1 MKKSMGNVVG
11 ELSRI
16 LGACI
21 LTVLFLITCD
31 TTVKAYSSY
40 VDETTNIEYAVNM
53 NAKTQEERVA
63 TVYSYSGDA
72 TEITIPASVTTGEG
86 ITYKVIG
93 IGDMDRLAIAD
104 TYPDFAEEIE
114 LAKGFYENTTITTVN
129 YAAPENILF
138 IGTTAFMDCS
148 ALTGET
154 PLPSGLKY
162 LGDGAFRN
170 CDGLNAMHI
179 PEGVLTIGDNTFY
192 SCNSI
197 SENTIPTTITDIG
210 SNAFQYCESLSGTFK
225 IPSAITQIP
234 DRMLYGCK
242 SITAIEFHDNVE
254 KIGIAAF
261 SGCKSLT
268 GTFTV
273 PEKVTEIPSSMLSM
287 DYSEKNQNLTK
298 IELHDKITKI
308 GSDAFACN
316 AGITEMTIPAGVTR
330 IESGTFN
337 GCLGLEKIDG
347 LGDNITDLGYRAF
360 KSCNSLDGSIKVPDE
375 MTEIPYELF
384 YNCRQLDSIVLP
396 AHIKG
401 VGNEAFWYCES
412 WEGDLSSLELSS
424 VGKWAFAGCGLLSG
438 LPSFSDEITQIPES
452 AFYNCT
458 SLSGELALPG
468 NVKSIGTNAFS
479 GCTGITGLSLEEGV
493 ETIGN
498 QAFSRCEGLSH
509 TTIYVPQSVTS
520 VGTNAFLNHYQRGF
534 SSGKYICNINIFC
547 PQDKQFEEYNK
558 AICVVSYKE
567 EPGDMISLHV
577 ERRYLYYEIGET
589 WIDELNIPEEIF
601 GKTVCALTK
610 VDDSDI
616 CESLGGYM
624 TELEIIDEAHYFN
637 DWDQIAVESHG
648 RNCTICGNL
657 FTQAHNHPNGTAA
670 CSECGHIPF
679 TLTGSLSQKVMQTGY
694 ASGPICTV
702 KAMCKLSGEKLTY
715 QWYENNAAI
724 SGATALSYTVPT
736 GKAAGTYTY
745 TCKVSN
751 GNFHATSVPLILT
764 VYKPETI
771 DGIKLIDPSLE
782 TPKKGDYFKSSDGK
796 SIYKVS
802 SVTTGKAE
810 VEYCRPVSK
819 KLASVTIPATVTIAG
834 VKYNVTSIA
843 KNAFKNCRKLKTLK
857 IGKNVKKIGASAF
870 YGCTSLTKVTGG
882 KSLLTI
888 GKSAFKGCKKLNTVS
903 FTSKKLKTIG
913 AKAFYGCKKLVKIT
927 LKTTK
932 LTKKSVG
939 KNALK
944 GTNRKLVIKVP
955 KKKVSA
961 YKKFLKTKGNKK
973 VTVKK

>member
-1 MKKSMGNVVG
+1 MKKSIGNVVKKLRYVFG
-11 ELSRI
+11 MCVLVS
-16 LGACI
+16 
-21 LTVLFLITCD
+21 LFLITSD
-31 TTVKAYSSY
+31 TTVKAYYSH
-40 VDETTNIEYAVNM
+40 VDKTTNIEYAVNK
-53 NAKTQEERVA
+53 NAATEEERIA

-72 TEITIPASVTTGEG
+72 TEITIPAS
-86 ITYKVIG
+86 ITVENVAYKVIG
-93 IGDMDRLAIAD
+93 IGDMDHMPIVD
-104 TYPDFAEEIE
+104 EYPDFAEEIE

-210 SNAFQYCESLSGTFK
+210 SSAFQDCESLSGTFK
-225 IPSAITQIP
+225 IPSGVTQIP

-242 SITAIEFHDNVE
+242 NITAIEFHDNVE

-261 SGCKSLT
+261 SRCKSLT

-273 PEKVTEIPSSMLSM
+273 PEKVTEIPGSMLSM
-287 DYSEKNQNLTK
+287 YYSEPNQNLTE
-298 IELHDKITKI
+298 IILHDGITQI
-308 GSDAFACN
+308 GADAFSYN
-316 AGITEMTIPAGVTR
+316 RGITSMTIPAGVTR

-347 LGDNITDLGYRAF
+347 LGENITYFGYRAF

-396 AHIKG
+396 AHIKS
-401 VGNEAFWYCES
+401 VGSKAFWDCKS

-424 VGKWAFAGCGLLSG
+424 VGEWAFAGCELLSG

-452 AFYNCT
+452 AFYNCA

-479 GCTGITGLSLEEGV
+479 GCTGITGLSMEEGV

-498 QAFSRCEGLSH
+498 QAFSGCEGLSH

-679 TLTGSLSQKVMQTGY
+679 TLMSSLSQKVMQTGY
-694 ASGPICTV
+694 KSGPVCTV
-702 KAMCKLSGEKLTY
+702 KAVCKLAGEKLTY
-715 QWYENNAAI
+715 QWYENNKEI
-724 SGATALSYTVPT
+724 PGATALTYTVPT
-736 GKAAGTYTY
+736 GKTAGTYTY

-751 GNFHATSVPLILT
+751 GAYSAISTGVTFT
-764 VYKPETI
+764 VYKPEVV
-771 DGIKLIDPSLE
+771 DGMVLVDPSLE
-782 TPKKGDYFKSSDGK
+782 TPEAGDYVKSTDGK

-802 SVTTGKAE
+802 VSNGTYE
-810 VEYCRPVSK
+810 VEYSRPVSRD
-819 KLASVTIPATVTIAG
+819 LTEIAIPDTVTIGDAT
-834 VKYNVTSIA
+834 YDVTSIA
-843 KNAFKNCRKLKTLK
+843 DNAFKNCRKLKTLK
-857 IGKNVKKIGASAF
+857 IGNKVKKIGAKAF
-870 YGCTSLTKVTGG
+870 YGCKSMTKVTGG
-882 KSLLTI
+882 KALLTI
-888 GKSAFKGCKKLNTVS
+888 GKSAFQGCSKLKTVS
-903 FTSKKLKTIG
+903 ITSKKLKTIG
-913 AKAFYGCKKLVKIT
+913 AKTFYGCKKLTKIT

-932 LTKKSVG
+932 LKKNSVG

-944 GTNRKLVIKVP
+944 KTNSKLVIKVP
-955 KKKVSA
+955 KKKVSV
-961 YKKFLKTKGNKK
+961 YKKYFAGKGNKNVK
-973 VTVKK
+973 VK